1 MAILVLFIAVV
12 FLWGIC
18 VRSVRGFDTHGGWWV
33 LSGFL
38 AFACLAN
45 GARWSLVPWMMFLLL
60 AINANQQHDRSLL
73 GRLNSWLQAQPG
85 IGALAPANNFLL
97 RRCHCAGNPP
107 APQQQP
113 APAPQQQQPAQTRER
128 VAQAAYDAAIAA
140 GRTEAYALQRHQQ
153 VWDAW
158 TPPAALRGPWHCHP
172 VVPLL
177 RIPILWRGIEYSDD
191 GRIRVTSP
199 FRNDPT
205 YLPGI
210 KEISFSGWFQEVIL
224 GVGYIDVFYSPWMEG
239 KERPLSRRI
248 YIPGWF
254 IREHRDHM
262 ERRGYHIG

>member
-1 MAILVLFIAVV
+1 MAIMAVIASRALFGTATRDIGWAIGTTFLVEIACFSQHPTGWQAIIWGTWAIAMLVAV
-12 FLWGIC
+12 FANHT
-18 VRSVRGFDTHGGWWV
+18 VAPTPAQRRGH
-33 LSGFL
+33 
-38 AFACLAN
+38 
-45 GARWSLVPWMMFLLL
+45 
-60 AINANQQHDRSLL
+60 
-73 GRLNSWLQAQPG
+73 
-85 IGALAPANNFLL
+85 
-97 RRCHCAGNPP
+97 GNPT
-107 APQQQP
+107 PQP
-113 APAPQQQQPAQTRER
+113 TRLD
-128 VAQAAYDAAIAA
+128 VYD
-140 GRTEAYALQRHQQ
+140 EAYTAALQRGMSDQAATAYAQYATDHYH
-153 VWDAW
+153 A
-158 TPPAALRGPWHCHP
+158 PARGPWRCHP

-210 KEISFSGWFQEVIL
+210 KEIAFSGWFQEVIL

-239 KERPLSRRI
+239 KDRPLSRRI